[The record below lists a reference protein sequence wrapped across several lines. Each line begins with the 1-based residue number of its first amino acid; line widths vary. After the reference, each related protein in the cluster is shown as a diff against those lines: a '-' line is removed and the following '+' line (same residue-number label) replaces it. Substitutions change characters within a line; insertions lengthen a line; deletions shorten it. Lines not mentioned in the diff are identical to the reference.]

1 MKKTTILVI
10 GLLTIIGLSFLGFE
24 LLNQEK
30 SKKTVFIPK
39 PGKIEEIEF
48 ILIKS
53 AFGYDKINILKPNA
67 AILITKKKEIIEDQ
81 QLFLAQK
88 EQDLMSMNG
97 YQYSIQF
104 WKNSRVIAHDLGVN
118 TEVNCFSYKPEDTNK
133 RLRSYVYLLEKAPT
147 HYIYNL
153 KVSTDYSPKQL
164 FEIFKDS
171 NSKIIFV
178 DDSLFRYPEA
188 IISYE
193 HNMPATKENWD
204 EIAAKNDKVTLGSI
218 QNIIK
223 EIQSEK
229 LLVYKSDIYLNSSGG
244 NGKTYNSIDYGVNL
258 SLKRKTDKKRI
269 SQIVTKYGGKLENF
283 EAPLY
288 YSIQLIDSLPDLDKI
303 KQKMVKYKVIHEITE
318 YTDPNKK

>member
-1 MKKTTILVI
+1 MRQTTLLVI
-10 GLLTIIGLSFLGFE
+10 SLLTIIGLSILGWE
-24 LLNQEK
+24 LLNRDK
-30 SKKTVFIPK
+30 TKKTVFIPK
-39 PGKIEEIEF
+39 PGKVEEIEF

-53 AFGYDKINILKPNA
+53 AFGYDKTDILKPNA

-104 WKNSRVIAHDLGVN
+104 WKDSKVIAHDLGVN
-118 TEVNCFSYKPEDTNK
+118 TKVDCFSYKPEDTNK
-133 RLRSYVYLLEKAPT
+133 RLRSYIYLLEKAPT

-164 FEIFKDS
+164 IETFKDS
-171 NSKIIFV
+171 KSKILFV

-193 HNMPATKENWD
+193 HNMPATKKNWD
-204 EIAAKNDKVTLGSI
+204 EIANKNDKVTLGGI

-229 LLVYKSDIYLNSSGG
+229 LLVHKSDIYLNSSGG
-244 NGKTYNSIDYGVNL
+244 NGETYNSTNYGVNL
-258 SLKRKTDKKRI
+258 RLEGKTDKKRI
-269 SQIVTKYGGKLENF
+269 SQIVTKCGGKLENF

-288 YSIQLIDSLPDLDKI
+288 YSIQLIDSLPDLEKI
-303 KQKMVKYKVIHEITE
+303 KQKMAKYKVIHEITE
-318 YTDPNKK
+318 YTDPYKK